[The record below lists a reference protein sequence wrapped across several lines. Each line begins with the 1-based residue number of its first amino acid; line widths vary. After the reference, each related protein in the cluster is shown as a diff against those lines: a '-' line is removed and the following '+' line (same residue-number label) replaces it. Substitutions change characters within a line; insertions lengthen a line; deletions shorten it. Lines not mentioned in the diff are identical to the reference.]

1 MTLTF
6 LDLKERLSRW
16 DELDLVERLGI
27 TSQDLVDRFE
37 DIIDEKFESL
47 LKDEDDELDG
57 EEIPYES
64 H

>member
-57 EEIPYES
+57 EEVPYES